1 MTTRE
6 IICSVIIGIAIGA
19 LFSACFIAGVE
30 RGLASR
36 DAETGID
43 SRAIIEEALHGN

>member
-6 IICSVIIGIAIGA
+6 IICSVLIGLAIGA
-19 LFSACFIAGVE
+19 IFSACFIAGVSK
-30 RGLASR
+30 GLASR
-36 DAETGID
+36 DAEMGID

>member
-6 IICSVIIGIAIGA
+6 IICSVLIGIAIGA
-19 LFSACFIAGVE
+19 LFSACFIAGVSK
-30 RGLASR
+30 GLASR

>member
-1 MTTRE
+1 MTRRE
-6 IICSVIIGIAIGA
+6 IICSIIIGIAIGG

-36 DAETGID
+36 DAENGID
-43 SRAIIEEALHGN
+43 SRAIIGEALHGN

>member
-6 IICSVIIGIAIGA
+6 IFCSIVIGIAIGA
-19 LFSACFIAGVE
+19 IFSACFIAGVSK
-30 RGLASR
+30 GLASR
-36 DAETGID
+36 DTEMGID